1 MFYKHDASLEEK
13 QVRRFYETIWN
24 KHDKS
29 AIHEILHESFVFR
42 GSLGL
47 EKNGYEKFIEYLD
60 MIHGAL
66 QDYSCVIKEMV
77 SEQSKVFAKMQFTGI
92 HRGTLLGFKPTGK
105 RVSWD
110 GAALFHFN
118 EGKVSSLWVLGD
130 IKSLETQLHE

>member
-1 MFYKHDASLEEK
+1 
-13 QVRRFYETIWN
+13 
-24 KHDKS
+24 
-29 AIHEILHESFVFR
+29 
-42 GSLGL
+42 
-47 EKNGYEKFIEYLD
+47 
-60 MIHGAL
+60 L